1 MFDAIWQLAKP
12 FAFLWLPS
20 AELTTGNKD
29 EERIRARHDKSFPF
43 NNKNYES
50 RFRAR
55 LLASSDLSISSD
67 SRRIDSCRK
76 GRPFLKSQ
84 CGFPPHSNPGIFT
97 GMGFRIRHQVRHL
110 ARDRG

>member
-55 LLASSDLSISSD
+55 LLASSDLSISLD
-67 SRRIDSCRK
+67 SRRIDSCRR
-76 GRPFLKSQ
+76 GA
-84 CGFPPHSNPGIFT
+84 HS
-97 GMGFRIRHQVRHL
+97 
-110 ARDRG
+110 